1 MCIRDSSAGE
11 HLIRVRRYSQAILL
25 LDRLFQDEQRSLAR
39 QFTQPFADRISGYLQ
54 CIFGAGALAQ
64 VDLDS
69 NEFTGLRLSRLG
81 FGNSPFEFDNLSGGT
96 REQTAAAVRL
106 AMAEVLAAD
115 HGGCLPVIFD
125 DAFAYADPERVNHPP
140 LLCIAAS
147 IFAFGHSRG
156 AFPRS
161 RR

>member
-1 MCIRDSSAGE
+1 
-11 HLIRVRRYSQAILL
+11 LL

-125 DAFAYADPERVNHPP
+125 DAFAYADPERVNQ
-140 LLCIAAS
+140 LQRMLDLAAT
-147 IFAFGHSRG
+147 RG
-156 AFPRS
+156 LQVIVLTCNPSDYASLGAKTVTLSPS
-161 RR
+161 DL